1 MQPLVVHLAWLNLMG
16 SPLKAMNPGWNSA
29 VQAYP
34 PARRGDKGCPCL
46 MRFPVLLAVL
56 LLCWAGVAGAN
67 ERIIRVAAAADLK
80 FALDEIIESFHRQHP
95 DIKAEVTYGSSGNF
109 YAQLSNRAPFDIYFS
124 ADVDYPRKLI
134 EQGLADRETEFLYAV
149 GRIVVWAPRRSTI
162 DLGRL
167 GIRALLD
174 PSVRKIAIANPKHAP
189 YGRAAEAAMR
199 KLGVYEQVQERFVY
213 GENIAQTAQFI
224 QTGAADVGIIAL
236 ALALAPALRHEGR
249 HWEIPLD
256 AYPRMD
262 QGGVILPWA
271 KDMAAAKALRTFVL
285 APEGK
290 AVLRRYGF
298 FLPGD

>member
-1 MQPLVVHLAWLNLMG
+1 L
-16 SPLKAMNPGWNSA
+16 
-29 VQAYP
+29 
-34 PARRGDKGCPCL
+34 
-46 MRFPVLLAVL
+46 
-56 LLCWAGVAGAN
+56 
-67 ERIIRVAAAADLK
+67 
-80 FALDEIIESFHRQHP
+80 
-95 DIKAEVTYGSSGNF
+95 
-109 YAQLSNRAPFDIYFS
+109 
-124 ADVDYPRKLI
+124 
-134 EQGLADRETEFLYAV
+134 
-149 GRIVVWAPRRSTI
+149 
-162 DLGRL
+162 
-167 GIRALLD
+167 
-174 PSVRKIAIANPKHAP
+174 
-189 YGRAAEAAMR
+189 
-199 KLGVYEQVQERFVY
+199 VY

-298 FLPGD
+298 SLPGD